1 MSSFEQ
7 KLLDKVEHL
16 ERQLEEAR
24 EDMYK
29 YAEIALMEG
38 KDEFGYSWEDF
49 KHFVLDEQLKG
60 ARPMSL
66 IDKARESETNSYFKL
81 EEDYQSLVDHAQ
93 DLKRQLEASQ
103 RECERLRE
111 IVEGM
116 DLFIEA
122 ETQEAWSNNC
132 FDREITFVE
141 MSLKLR
147 QLTAKSEGGGK

>member
-16 ERQLEEAR
+16 ERQLE
-24 EDMYK
+24 
-29 YAEIALMEG
+29 
-38 KDEFGYSWEDF
+38 
-49 KHFVLDEQLKG
+49 
-60 ARPMSL
+60 
-66 IDKARESETNSYFKL
+66 
-81 EEDYQSLVDHAQ
+81 
-93 DLKRQLEASQ
+93 ASQ
-103 RECERLRE
+103 KECERLRE

-147 QLTAKSEGGGK
+147 QLTAKSEGDEKDIKTQLEASQKEYEGLREILSNIMQCVEHLGMNSSDEHTLAWVDELCIGVEKLTTKSEGGGK